1 MAQSVNTEN
10 ESVVL
15 VDYRANK
22 NLSEM
27 QVSFH
32 WWDAAYTTL
41 HCHNYCE
48 FFIITSGCTYHI
60 LNGVRESLAENTL
73 YLIRPH
79 DVHQF
84 APIGNEKC
92 IHINLSTIPERFTQ
106 LCSAL
111 GISSEAMFDDSQNA
125 LCVELTPD
133 ERNYFLNRAQQ
144 VHFLGHDEK
153 DRSTLQLTISE
164 MLIQCIA
171 LMHKKRIVR
180 HDGCPQWLRK
190 VFEQLHTPEYMDCN
204 ANDVYQLAGYSAP
217 VVIQNFKRY
226 TGDTVRSYLVK
237 LKMDWAMQLFL
248 TTNMSVLEVSD
259 TLGYASLSH
268 FEKLFVQ
275 HTGKYPR
282 IFKARKDKHQWLE
295 GKDRILAE

>member
-1 MAQSVNTEN
+1 MEQTVSTQND
-10 ESVVL
+10 SVVL
-15 VDYRANK
+15 VDYHANK

-48 FFIITSGCTYHI
+48 FFLITSGSTYHI
-60 LNGVRESLAENTL
+60 LNGVRESLGENTL
-73 YLIRPH
+73 YLIRPR

-84 APIGNEKC
+84 APIDNAKC
-92 IHINLSTIPERFTQ
+92 IHMNISAVPGRFSQ
-106 LCSAL
+106 LCSVL
-111 GISSEAMFDDSQNA
+111 GISAEEMFDISQNA
-125 LCVELTPD
+125 LCVQLTPD
-133 ERNYFLNRAQQ
+133 EKEYFLNRAQQ
-144 VHFLGHDEK
+144 IHFLGHEEEDHK
-153 DRSTLQLTISE
+153 TLQLTISE

-171 LMHKKRIVR
+171 LMHKKRVMR
-180 HDGCPQWLRK
+180 HDDCPQWLRI
-190 VFEQLHTPEYMDCN
+190 VLEQLHTPEYMDCN
-204 ANDVYQLAGYSAP
+204 ANDVYKLAGYSAP

-226 TGDTVRSYLVK
+226 TGDTVRAYLIK

-268 FEKLFVQ
+268 FEKLFSQ
-275 HTGKYPR
+275 YTGKCPR
-282 IFKARKDKHQWLE
+282 IFKARLN
-295 GKDRILAE
+295 

>member
-1 MAQSVNTEN
+1 MGQTACTQND
-10 ESVVL
+10 SVVV
-15 VDYRANK
+15 VDYHANK

-32 WWDAAYTTL
+32 WWDAAYTSL

-60 LNGVRESLAENTL
+60 LNGVRESLGENTL
-73 YLIRPH
+73 YLIRPD

-92 IHINLSTIPERFTQ
+92 IHINLSAIPSRFSQ
-106 LCSAL
+106 LCSVL
-111 GISSEAMFDDSQNA
+111 GISSEELLDDSQNA
-125 LCVELTPD
+125 LCVQLTPD
-133 ERNYFLNRAQQ
+133 EKNYFLNRAQQ
-144 VHFLGHDEK
+144 VHSLEHNEK
-153 DRSTLQLTISE
+153 DHTTLQLTISE

-171 LMHKKRIVR
+171 LMHKKRVIH
-180 HDGCPQWLRK
+180 HDGCPKWLRD
-190 VFEQLHTPEYMDCN
+190 VLEQLHTPEYMDCN
-204 ANDVYQLAGYSAP
+204 ANDVYHLAGYSAP
-217 VVIQNFKRY
+217 VVIKNFKRY

-237 LKMDWAMQLFL
+237 LKMDWAMHLFL
-248 TTNMSVLEVSD
+248 TTNMTVLQVSD

-275 HTGKYPR
+275 YTGKYPR
-282 IFKARKDKHQWLE
+282 IFKARQAIGH
-295 GKDRILAE
+295 RIETRKEIFS

>member
-1 MAQSVNTEN
+1 MVQTTNPALD
-10 ESVVL
+10 SVVL
-15 VDYRANK
+15 VDYHANK

-32 WWDAAYTTL
+32 WWDAAYTSL

-60 LNGVRESLAENTL
+60 LNGVRESLSENSL
-73 YLIRPH
+73 YLIRPN

-92 IHINLSTIPERFTQ
+92 IHINISAIPGRFAQ
-106 LCSAL
+106 LCSVL
-111 GISSEAMFDDSQNA
+111 GISSEAMFDDNQNA
-125 LCVELTPD
+125 LCVQLTP
-133 ERNYFLNRAQQ
+133 EEKNYFMNRAQQ
-144 VHFLGHDEK
+144 VHFLEHDDK
-153 DRSTLQLTISE
+153 DFTTLQLTISE

-171 LMHKKRIVR
+171 LMHKKRIKR

-190 VFEQLHTPEYMDCN
+190 VLEQIHTPEYMDCN

-226 TGDTVRSYLVK
+226 TGDTVRAYLVK

-248 TTNMSVLEVSD
+248 TTNMTVLEVSE
-259 TLGYASLSH
+259 TLGYSSLSH
-268 FEKLFVQ
+268 FEKLFLQ
-275 HTGKYPR
+275 YTGKSPR
-282 IFKARKDKHQWLE
+282 IFKARQTKHSGVVTRL
-295 GKDRILAE
+295 